1 MDPKPPIM
9 KTRPLIEM
17 AITAIIKAIESTAVA
32 STSVRKHNAINRI
45 TPGLERTHTVAQTTT
60 VAVAPR
66 LESRSREEMCQRTL
80 WRARNTRT
88 TPQTID
94 I

>member
-1 MDPKPPIM
+1 MSKYKMDPKPPIM

-45 TPGLERTHTVAQTTT
+45 TPGLERIHTVAQTRGRGGAT
-60 VAVAPR
+60 R
-66 LESRSREEMCQRTL
+66 LFKL
-80 WRARNTRT
+80 LL
-88 TPQTID
+88 
-94 I
+94 